1 MGLGPRFLFF
11 LLFGLPIV
19 HSTLLGVFFCLEFNP
34 FFYVLLFFYGMF
46 FSFIYLF
53 DGIRVF
59 PKYAQNVTMHVK
71 IGWKKVKDMSVWLN
85 KMVLAQQFCTFC
97 SG

>member
-1 MGLGPRFLFF
+1 
-11 LLFGLPIV
+11 
-19 HSTLLGVFFCLEFNP
+19 
-34 FFYVLLFFYGMF
+34 
-46 FSFIYLF
+46 
-53 DGIRVF
+53 
-59 PKYAQNVTMHVK
+59 VTMHVK